1 MNSFVAS
8 TTHAIV
14 VIAVLVTFCIYTLLQ
29 KKTDDQ
35 PVLRTLSNAAS
46 TGNLSQA
53 IIIAPEQALHNES
66 EHKQTSS
73 ISRRH
78 LTMVRTCMRTVWG
91 QMINT

>member
-14 VIAVLVTFCIYTLLQ
+14 VIAVLVTFCIYTLLLQ
-29 KKTDDQ
+29 KKTGDQ

-78 LTMVRTCMRTVWG
+78 LTMVRTCVRYG
-91 QMINT
+91 GK